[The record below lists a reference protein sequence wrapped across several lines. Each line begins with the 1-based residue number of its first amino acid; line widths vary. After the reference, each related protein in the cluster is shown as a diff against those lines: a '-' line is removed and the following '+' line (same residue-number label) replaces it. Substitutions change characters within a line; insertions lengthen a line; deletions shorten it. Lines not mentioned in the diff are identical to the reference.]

1 MMHACVPP
9 LLLLYVARFQ
19 AHAES
24 WRLESKASRAA
35 HDRVLSALREAHSG
49 QLPWLLHDQSEN
61 PFVDDSSSQKL
72 ISELAYNVPPAARSL
87 PVGLWSYLKHRR
99 GEIAFI
105 TEAFWELQKARLLLS
120 WSYAYDLLQLGG
132 GKDGDAHQNSSPTFT
147 STRKQFISNQFELE
161 KSVELLSSFISYH
174 RLRNTQ
180 SMVMEATMHVRWK
193 RLKLEHTILQCSSD
207 ITMTSPKAVLLS
219 TAKQDVF
226 ISQSGISATA
236 QSHTELRTSGT
247 IREESHYTSSGFD
260 SKVWDETRVTGI
272 AIDASVSSEGE
283 EQPDNVSILSEQT
296 VVEEEPLVVLPKKD
310 PDEEALEHALL
321 LSMQLEKF
329 GCTMYDVLTPSD
341 ERLMREY
348 QDAGFTKE
356 ESTLL
361 VFEEKFGEAP
371 KTIPSMP
378 TLSAE
383 RVNDQIVGRTLSSEE
398 VQALEALMMKGYSL
412 EQSRTAVL
420 RAAGGPIT
428 GSSNGVTLRHE
439 SSFSELFSPHPLE
452 QDYNLSDREASAVEN
467 VMQARNCS
475 RKDAVDVVVA
485 ERLRR
490 QEAAM
495 APLSIQMRAPTSN
508 HAVEHRV
515 RSLMMQGFTEAQ
527 ARVMAYP
534 PIASYPRVDESLY
547 PEMQSLMSRG
557 YSWDQ
562 ALQVSRGARGGL
574 GSMSNISNSEAAVQ
588 RLMSQGFS
596 RNQAIEINR
605 RSNRPTGSTYQLTQ
619 PLNMHRNGVDSQASR
634 YGYTVMAQRQQ
645 RLLQQHQAS
654 QVTIQLHHNT
664 FFICLPH
671 HMHVCCLPVDPLSSL
686 QWVVSPHPETSLP
699 SRSTAPHASPHQLVA
714 CRHPRSSRY
723 GIVWCDVM

>member
-1 MMHACVPP
+1 M
-9 LLLLYVARFQ
+9 
-19 AHAES
+19 
-24 WRLESKASRAA
+24 ESKASRAA
-35 HDRVLSALREAHSG
+35 PDRVLSALRKAHSG

-72 ISELAYNVPPAARSL
+72 NSELAYNVPPAARSL

-105 TEAFWELQKARLLLS
+105 TEAFSELQKARLLLS

-132 GKDGDAHQNSSPTFT
+132 GKNGNVQQNTSLT

-180 SMVMEATMHVRWK
+180 SMVMEATMHVRCK

-219 TAKQDVF
+219 TAKQDEF
-226 ISQSGISATA
+226 ISQSGINATA
-236 QSHTELRTSGT
+236 QSHTELLTSST

-272 AIDASVSSEGE
+272 AIDVSVSSDGE

-321 LSMQLEKF
+321 LSEQLEKF

-383 RVNDQIVGRTLSSEE
+383 RVNDQIIGRTLSSEE

-420 RAAGGPIT
+420 CAAGGPIT
-428 GSSNGVTLRHE
+428 GSSNGVTLQHE
-439 SSFSELFSPHPLE
+439 SSFSEMFAPHPLE
-452 QDYNLSDREASAVEN
+452 QEYNLSDREASAVEN
-467 VMQARNCS
+467 VMQVRNCS

-495 APLSIQMRAPTSN
+495 APLIIQMRAPTSN

-534 PIASYPRVDESLY
+534 PIASYPRVDDSLY

-557 YSWDQ
+557 YS
-562 ALQVSRGARGGL
+562 RGARGGL
-574 GSMSNISNSEAAVQ
+574 GSMSSVSSSEAAVQ

-596 RNQAIEINR
+596 RNQAIEINL
-605 RSNRPTGSTYQLTQ
+605 RPTGSTYQLTQ
-619 PLNMHRNGVDSQASR
+619 PLNMHRNGVDSQGSR
-634 YGYTVMAQRQQ
+634 YDYTVMAQGQQ

-654 QVTIQLHHNT
+654 QVTIHLHHSVH
-664 FFICLPH
+664 LL
-671 HMHVCCLPVDPLSSL
+671 HMPPSSHACMLSDSLFSL
-686 QWVVSPHPETSLP
+686 QWVVSPRPETSLP
-699 SRSTAPHASPHQLVA
+699 SRSTVPHASPPHLLVA
-714 CRHPRSSRY
+714 CSRPRSSRY
-723 GIVWCDVM
+723 GLM

>member
-1 MMHACVPP
+1 
-9 LLLLYVARFQ
+9 
-19 AHAES
+19 
-24 WRLESKASRAA
+24 
-35 HDRVLSALREAHSG
+35 
-49 QLPWLLHDQSEN
+49 
-61 PFVDDSSSQKL
+61 
-72 ISELAYNVPPAARSL
+72 
-87 PVGLWSYLKHRR
+87 
-99 GEIAFI
+99 
-105 TEAFWELQKARLLLS
+105 
-120 WSYAYDLLQLGG
+120 
-132 GKDGDAHQNSSPTFT
+132 
-147 STRKQFISNQFELE
+147 
-161 KSVELLSSFISYH
+161 
-174 RLRNTQ
+174 
-180 SMVMEATMHVRWK
+180 
-193 RLKLEHTILQCSSD
+193 
-207 ITMTSPKAVLLS
+207 MTSPKAVLLS
-219 TAKQDVF
+219 TAKQDEF
-226 ISQSGISATA
+226 ISQSGINATA
-236 QSHTELRTSGT
+236 QSHTELLTSST

-272 AIDASVSSEGE
+272 AIDVSVSSDGE

-321 LSMQLEKF
+321 LSEQLEKF

-428 GSSNGVTLRHE
+428 GSSNGVTLQHE
-439 SSFSELFSPHPLE
+439 SSFSELFAPHPLE
-452 QDYNLSDREASAVEN
+452 QEYNLSDREASAVEN
-467 VMQARNCS
+467 VMQVRNCS

-495 APLSIQMRAPTSN
+495 APLIIQMRAPTSN

-534 PIASYPRVDESLY
+534 PIASYPRVDDSLY

-557 YSWDQ
+557 YS
-562 ALQVSRGARGGL
+562 RGARGGL
-574 GSMSNISNSEAAVQ
+574 GSMSSVSSSEAAVQ

-596 RNQAIEINR
+596 RNQAIEINL
-605 RSNRPTGSTYQLTQ
+605 RPTGSTYQLTQ
-619 PLNMHRNGVDSQASR
+619 PLNMHRNGVDSQGSR
-634 YGYTVMAQRQQ
+634 YDYTVMAQGQQ

-654 QVTIQLHHNT
+654 QVTIHLHHGYT
-664 FFICLPH
+664 FSICLPH
-671 HMHVCCLPVDPLSSL
+671 HMHACCRIRYSACNGWSVLA
-686 QWVVSPHPETSLP
+686 QRRYFHPDQQ
-699 SRSTAPHASPHQLVA
+699 SRTHL
-714 CRHPRSSRY
+714 RRIY
-723 GIVWCDVM
+723 

>member
-1 MMHACVPP
+1 MPP
-9 LLLLYVARFQ
+9 LLLLYIVRFQ

-24 WRLESKASRAA
+24 WRLESKASSAA
-35 HDRVLSALREAHSG
+35 PDRVLSALREAHSG

-61 PFVDDSSSQKL
+61 PYADDSSHKL
-72 ISELAYNVPPAARSL
+72 NSELAYNVPVGARGLPA
-87 PVGLWSYLKHRR
+87 GLWNYLKHRR

-105 TEAFWELQKARLLLS
+105 AEAFCELQKARLLLS
-120 WSYAYDLLQLGG
+120 WSYAYDLMQLGG
-132 GKDGDAHQNSSPTFT
+132 AGGGGAGVGVDVEQNTPITF
-147 STRKQFISNQFELE
+147 TRKQFISNQFELE
-161 KSVELLSSFISYH
+161 KSVELLSSFISYQ

-193 RLKLEHTILQCSSD
+193 RLKLEHIIILQCSSD
-207 ITMTSPKAVLLS
+207 IMMTTTSPKAGLLS

-226 ISQSGISATA
+226 ISQSGVNAATV
-236 QSHTELRTSGT
+236 QSHTELRTTNSSST
-247 IREESHYTSSGFD
+247 SRVESHYTSSGFD
-260 SKVWDETRVTGI
+260 SVWDEKRVTGI
-272 AIDASVSSEGE
+272 AIEASVSSEGE
-283 EQPDNVSILSEQT
+283 EGEELDNDVSILSEQT
-296 VVEEEPLVVLPKKD
+296 VVEEEQLVVLPKKD
-310 PDEEALEHALL
+310 PDEEALDHALL
-321 LSMQLEKF
+321 LSEQQEKF

-348 QDAGFTKE
+348 LDAGFTKE

-383 RVNDQIVGRTLSSEE
+383 RVNDQSIGRALSSQDI
-398 VQALEALMMKGYSL
+398 QAIEALMTKGYSL
-412 EQSRTAVL
+412 EQSRKVVL
-420 RAAGGPIT
+420 RTKDGPT
-428 GSSNGVTLRHE
+428 GSSIGTLQDDA
-439 SSFSELFSPHPLE
+439 SSSELFSPHPLE
-452 QDYNLSDREASAVEN
+452 QDYNLSDREATAVED

-485 ERLRR
+485 DRLRR

-495 APLSIQMRAPTSN
+495 APLMIQMRAPTSN

-527 ARVMAYP
+527 ARVMTYP
-534 PIASYPRVDESLY
+534 PIASYPRVGDGAAVNHY

-574 GSMSNISNSEAAVQ
+574 MGRMSNHVSNSEAAVQ

-605 RSNRPTGSTYQLTQ
+605 RNQPMRSSTYQLTQ
-619 PLNMHRNGVDSQASR
+619 PLNMHRSGIDSRAAPR
-634 YGYTVMAQRQQ
+634 IGYNTMMAQGQQLQRQE
-645 RLLQQHQAS
+645 S
-654 QVTIQLHHNT
+654 QVTIQSRHSTLSVST
-664 FFICLPH
+664 CLPH
-671 HMHVCCLPVDPLSSL
+671 HMH
-686 QWVVSPHPETSLP
+686 
-699 SRSTAPHASPHQLVA
+699 A
-714 CRHPRSSRY
+714 CM
-723 GIVWCDVM
+723 DD

>member
-1 MMHACVPP
+1 MLH
-9 LLLLYVARFQ
+9 LLLLYVARFR
-19 AHAES
+19 AHADS
-24 WRLESKASRAA
+24 WRMESKASRAA
-35 HDRVLSALREAHSG
+35 PDRVLSALRKAHSG

-72 ISELAYNVPPAARSL
+72 NSELAYNVPPAARSL

-105 TEAFWELQKARLLLS
+105 TEAFSELQKARLLLS

-132 GKDGDAHQNSSPTFT
+132 GKNGDVQQNTSPTFI

-193 RLKLEHTILQCSSD
+193 RLKLEHTILQCNSD
-207 ITMTSPKAVLLS
+207 IAMTSPKAVLLS
-219 TAKQDVF
+219 TAKQDEF
-226 ISQSGISATA
+226 ISQSGINATA
-236 QSHTELRTSGT
+236 QSHAELLTSST

-272 AIDASVSSEGE
+272 AIDVSVSSDGE

-321 LSMQLEKF
+321 LSEQLEKF

-341 ERLMREY
+341 ERLLREY

-420 RAAGGPIT
+420 RAGGGPMT
-428 GSSNGVTLRHE
+428 GSSNGVTLQHE
-439 SSFSELFSPHPLE
+439 SSFSEMFAPHPLE
-452 QDYNLSDREASAVEN
+452 QEYNLSDREASAVEN
-467 VMQARNCS
+467 VMQVRNCS

-495 APLSIQMRAPTSN
+495 SPLIIQMRAPTSN

-534 PIASYPRVDESLY
+534 PIASYPRVDDSLY

-557 YSWDQ
+557 YS
-562 ALQVSRGARGGL
+562 RGARGGL
-574 GSMSNISNSEAAVQ
+574 GSMSSVSSSEAAVQ

-596 RNQAIEINR
+596 RNQAIEIHR
-605 RSNRPTGSTYQLTQ
+605 RPTGSTYQLMQ
-619 PLNMHRNGVDSQASR
+619 PLNMHRNGVDSQGSR
-634 YGYTVMAQRQQ
+634 YDYTVMAQGQQ

-654 QVTIQLHHNT
+654 QVTIHLHHGYT
-664 FFICLPH
+664 FSICLPH
-671 HMHVCCLPVDPLSSL
+671 HMHACCRIRYSACNGWSVLA
-686 QWVVSPHPETSLP
+686 QRRYFHPDQQ
-699 SRSTAPHASPHQLVA
+699 SRTHLRRINQ
-714 CRHPRSSRY
+714 
-723 GIVWCDVM
+723 

>member
-1 MMHACVPP
+1 MLH
-9 LLLLYVARFQ
+9 LLLLYVARFR
-19 AHAES
+19 AHADS
-24 WRLESKASRAA
+24 WRMESKASRAA
-35 HDRVLSALREAHSG
+35 PDRVLSALRKAHSG

-72 ISELAYNVPPAARSL
+72 NSELAYNVLPAARSL

-105 TEAFWELQKARLLLS
+105 TEAFSELQKARLLLS

-132 GKDGDAHQNSSPTFT
+132 GKNGDVQQNTSPTFT

-193 RLKLEHTILQCSSD
+193 RLKLEHTILQCNSD
-207 ITMTSPKAVLLS
+207 IAMTSPKAVLLS
-219 TAKQDVF
+219 TAKQDEF
-226 ISQSGISATA
+226 ISQSGINATA
-236 QSHTELRTSGT
+236 QSHAELLTSST

-272 AIDASVSSEGE
+272 AIDVSVSSDGE

-321 LSMQLEKF
+321 LSEQLEKF

-420 RAAGGPIT
+420 RAGGGPMT
-428 GSSNGVTLRHE
+428 GSSNGVTLQHE
-439 SSFSELFSPHPLE
+439 SSFSEMFAPHPLE
-452 QDYNLSDREASAVEN
+452 QEYNLSDREASAVEN
-467 VMQARNCS
+467 VMQVRNCS

-495 APLSIQMRAPTSN
+495 SPLIIQMRAPTSN

-534 PIASYPRVDESLY
+534 PIASYPRVDDSLY

-557 YSWDQ
+557 YS
-562 ALQVSRGARGGL
+562 RGARGGL
-574 GSMSNISNSEAAVQ
+574 GSMSSVSSSEAAVQ

-596 RNQAIEINR
+596 RNQAIEIHR
-605 RSNRPTGSTYQLTQ
+605 RPTGSTYQLMQ
-619 PLNMHRNGVDSQASR
+619 PLNMHRNGVDSQGSR
-634 YGYTVMAQRQQ
+634 YDYTVMAQGQQ

-654 QVTIQLHHNT
+654 QVAIHLHHSVH
-664 FFICLPH
+664 LL
-671 HMHVCCLPVDPLSSL
+671 HMPPSSHACMLSDSLFSL
-686 QWVVSPHPETSLP
+686 QWVVSPRPETLLP
-699 SRSTAPHASPHQLVA
+699 SRSTVPHASPPHQPVA
-714 CRHPRSSRY
+714 CSRPRSSRY
-723 GIVWCDVM
+723 GLM